1 MYNYEDAMK
10 EDVRDYLEDNEY
22 FLSGYTRDELE
33 DKLNEDLWTE
43 DSVTGNGSGSYTFS
57 NADAKKYVTEDGAD
71 YLREAAKEF
80 SCEHDVLEHFMDGDY
95 EYLDVTIRCYLL
107 GQIIHEVLD
116 EDFKEEGDI

>member
-1 MYNYEDAMK
+1 MK
-10 EDVRDYLEDNEY
+10 EDVREYLEDNKDY
-22 FLSGYTRDELE
+22 LKGLDRDELE
-33 DKLNEDLWTE
+33 DKLNDDLWTK

-80 SCEHDVLEHFMDGDY
+80 DCEHDILEHFLDGDY

-116 EDFKEEGDI
+116 EDFEEEGDI